1 MILSSPIEFQWD
13 KGNKDK
19 NLKRHGVTNEE
30 IEEVFFSDWIR
41 VVKDVFYSGRED
53 RYLLIGKTAFG
64 RKLFIVFTL
73 RNNKVRVI
81 SARDLNK
88 KEEALYL

>member
-1 MILSSPIEFQWD
+1 MTLLPPVEFQWD
-13 KGNKDK
+13 RGNKDK

-30 IEEVFFSDWIR
+30 IEEVFFGDCMR
-41 VVKDVFYSGRED
+41 VVKDAFHSGKEE
-53 RYLLIGKTAFG
+53 RYLLIGKTVFG
-64 RKLFIVFTL
+64 RRLFIVFTL

-88 KEEALYL
+88 KEKGLYL

>member
-1 MILSSPIEFQWD
+1 MLSVVLSSPLEFQWD
-13 KGNKDK
+13 SGNRDK
-19 NLKRHGVTNEE
+19 NLKMHGVTNEE
-30 IEEVFFSDWIR
+30 IEEVFFSNQMQ
-41 VVKDVFYSGRED
+41 VVKDELHSEKEE
-53 RYLLIGKTAFG
+53 RYLLIGKTLFG

-88 KEEALYL
+88 KEVL

>member
-13 KGNKDK
+13 KGNIDK
-19 NLKRHGVTNEE
+19 NLKGHGVANEE
-30 IEEVFFSDWIR
+30 IEEVFFNDRIK
-41 VVKDVFYSGRED
+41 VVKDVFRSGKEV
-53 RYLLIGKTAFG
+53 RYLLIGRTTFG
-64 RKLFIVFTL
+64 RKLFIVFTF

-88 KEEALYL
+88 KEEGLYL